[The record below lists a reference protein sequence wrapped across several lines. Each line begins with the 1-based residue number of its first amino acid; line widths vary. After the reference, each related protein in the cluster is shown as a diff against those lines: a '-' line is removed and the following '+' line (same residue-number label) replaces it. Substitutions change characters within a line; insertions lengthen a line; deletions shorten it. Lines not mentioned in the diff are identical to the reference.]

1 MCVLGYC
8 VCPLVIAAVL
18 GLVWSNAVWRVPLV
32 VGAFFW
38 SCRASVV
45 FMSEM
50 VAPTRRILAVY
61 PVCLFYLVVS
71 WMVFM
76 T

>member
-1 MCVLGYC
+1 VLGYC

-18 GLVWSNAVWRVPLV
+18 GLVLNSAVWKVPV
-32 VGAFFW
+32 VCFAYVW
-38 SCRASVV
+38 CCRASVV

-50 VAPTRRILAVY
+50 VLERRRLLAVF
-61 PVCLFYLVVS
+61 PVCLFYLVVA

-76 T
+76 V